1 MMHARLSVGL
11 EHAAAVTRESELRE
25 REKSVCWMEMSLRR
39 KGKADKQAKMIH
51 ITRSRF
57 MENVGVDLDGQCVQ
71 FEGGS
76 IFGMRALSGNGL
88 LVISGWARMVGAG
101 RKVDD

>member
-1 MMHARLSVGL
+1 
-11 EHAAAVTRESELRE
+11 
-25 REKSVCWMEMSLRR
+25 
-39 KGKADKQAKMIH
+39 MIH

-76 IFGMRALSGNGL
+76 FFGMRASSGNGL

-101 RKVDD
+101 RKFDD